1 MPVGGDEMSPIPDG
15 QVVHLRI
22 PLALHAR
29 LESAAEEDG
38 LSRTAIIV
46 AALSAWL
53 DRRRPPTMEEE
64 IARVRERF
72 GYTGDRRATCPRGL
86 DDCGTFSTEACRG
99 CER

>member
-1 MPVGGDEMSPIPDG
+1 MPIPDG

-22 PLALHAR
+22 PISLHAR
-29 LESAAEEDG
+29 LEQAAEEDG
-38 LSRTAIIV
+38 LSRTAVIV

-64 IARVRERF
+64 IARVRERY
-72 GYTGDRRATCPRGL
+72 GYTGDRLATCPRGL
-86 DDCGTFSTEACRG
+86 DDCGVVSTEACRG